1 MRGIADYYL
10 YLITQFNFIVPK
22 KILVVDD
29 EPDVNLT
36 LRIALE
42 ENGLMVDTY
51 TDPIVAIENYEAHSY
66 DLLILD
72 IKMPK
77 MNGFELYEKIKK
89 IDNEVKVCFLT
100 ALTELYEYD
109 KFKEE
114 VSPKEDERY
123 FIPKPI
129 ENEDLIKRVN
139 SIIDSS

>member
-1 MRGIADYYL
+1 M
-10 YLITQFNFIVPK
+10 K
-22 KILVVDD
+22 KKKVMIVDD
-29 EPDVNLT
+29 ELDLSLLLKT
-36 LRIALE
+36 LLE
-42 ENGLMVDTY
+42 ENNFKVDWY
-51 TDPIVAIENYEAHSY
+51 TDPVLALNKFKRNFY
-66 DLLILD
+66 DLLLLD

-77 MNGFELYEKIKK
+77 MNGFELYRELKK
-89 IDNEVKVCFLT
+89 IEKRIKVCFLT

-129 ENEDLIKRVN
+129 ENEDLIKWVN

>member
-1 MRGIADYYL
+1 M
-10 YLITQFNFIVPK
+10 K
-22 KILVVDD
+22 KKKKKVMIVDD
-29 EPDVNLT
+29 ELDLSLLLKT
-36 LRIALE
+36 LLE
-42 ENGLMVDTY
+42 ENNFKVDWY
-51 TDPIVAIENYEAHSY
+51 TDPVLALNKFKRNFY
-66 DLLILD
+66 DLLLLD

-77 MNGFELYEKIKK
+77 MNGFELYRELKK
-89 IDNEVKVCFLT
+89 IEKRVKVCFLT

>member
-1 MRGIADYYL
+1 M
-10 YLITQFNFIVPK
+10 K
-22 KILVVDD
+22 KKKVMIVDD
-29 EPDVNLT
+29 ELDLSLLLKT
-36 LRIALE
+36 LLE
-42 ENGLMVDTY
+42 ENNFRVDWY
-51 TDPIVAIENYEAHSY
+51 TDPVLALNKFKRNFY
-66 DLLILD
+66 DLLLLD

-77 MNGFELYEKIKK
+77 MNGFELYRELKK
-89 IDNEVKVCFLT
+89 IEKRVKVCFLT

-139 SIIDSS
+139 SIISSS

>member
-1 MRGIADYYL
+1 M
-10 YLITQFNFIVPK
+10 K
-22 KILVVDD
+22 KKKKVMVVDD
-29 EPDVNLT
+29 ELDLSLLLKT
-36 LRIALE
+36 LLE
-42 ENGLMVDTY
+42 ENNFRVDWY
-51 TDPIVAIENYEAHSY
+51 TDPVLALNKFKRNFY
-66 DLLILD
+66 DLLLLD

-77 MNGFELYEKIKK
+77 MNGFELYRELKK
-89 IDNEVKVCFLT
+89 IEKRVKVCFLT

>member
-1 MRGIADYYL
+1 M
-10 YLITQFNFIVPK
+10 K
-22 KILVVDD
+22 KKKNKVMIVDD
-29 EPDVNLT
+29 ELDLSLLLKT
-36 LRIALE
+36 LLE
-42 ENGLMVDTY
+42 ENNFKVDWY
-51 TDPIVAIENYEAHSY
+51 TDPILALNKFKRNFY
-66 DLLILD
+66 DLLLLD

-77 MNGFELYEKIKK
+77 MNGFELYRELKK
-89 IDNEVKVCFLT
+89 IEKRVKVCFLT

>member
-1 MRGIADYYL
+1 M
-10 YLITQFNFIVPK
+10 K
-22 KILVVDD
+22 KKKKKVMIVDD
-29 EPDVNLT
+29 ELDLSLLLKT
-36 LRIALE
+36 LLE
-42 ENGLMVDTY
+42 ENNFRVDWY
-51 TDPIVAIENYEAHSY
+51 TDPVLALNKFKRNFY
-66 DLLILD
+66 DLLLLD

-77 MNGFELYEKIKK
+77 MNGFELYRELKK
-89 IDNEVKVCFLT
+89 IEKRVKVCFLT

-114 VSPKEDERY
+114 VSPKEDEGY

>member
-1 MRGIADYYL
+1 M
-10 YLITQFNFIVPK
+10 K
-22 KILVVDD
+22 KKKVMIVDD
-29 EPDVNLT
+29 ELDLSLLLKT
-36 LRIALE
+36 LLE
-42 ENGLMVDTY
+42 ENNFRVDWY
-51 TDPIVAIENYEAHSY
+51 TDPVLALNKFKRNFY
-66 DLLILD
+66 DLLLLD

-77 MNGFELYEKIKK
+77 MNGFELYRELKK
-89 IDNEVKVCFLT
+89 IEKRVKVCFLT

>member
-1 MRGIADYYL
+1 M
-10 YLITQFNFIVPK
+10 K
-22 KILVVDD
+22 KKKVMIVDD
-29 EPDVNLT
+29 ELDLSLQLKT
-36 LRIALE
+36 LLE
-42 ENGLMVDTY
+42 ENNFKVDWY
-51 TDPIVAIENYEAHSY
+51 TDPVLALNKFKRNFY
-66 DLLILD
+66 DLLLLD

-77 MNGFELYEKIKK
+77 MNGFELYRELKK
-89 IDNEVKVCFLT
+89 IEKRVKVCFLT

>member
-1 MRGIADYYL
+1 M
-10 YLITQFNFIVPK
+10 K
-22 KILVVDD
+22 KKKVMIVDD
-29 EPDVNLT
+29 ELDLSLLLKT
-36 LRIALE
+36 LLE
-42 ENGLMVDTY
+42 ENNFRVDWY
-51 TDPIVAIENYEAHSY
+51 TDPVLALNKFKRNFY
-66 DLLILD
+66 DLLLLD

-77 MNGFELYEKIKK
+77 MNGFELYRELKK
-89 IDNEVKVCFLT
+89 IEKRVKVCFLT

-139 SIIDSS
+139 SIIDSR

>member
-1 MRGIADYYL
+1 M
-10 YLITQFNFIVPK
+10 K
-22 KILVVDD
+22 KKKVMIVDD
-29 EPDVNLT
+29 ELDFSLLLKT
-36 LRIALE
+36 LLE
-42 ENGLMVDTY
+42 ENNFRVDWY
-51 TDPIVAIENYEAHSY
+51 TDPVLALNKFKRNFY
-66 DLLILD
+66 DLLLLD

-77 MNGFELYEKIKK
+77 MNGFELYRELKK
-89 IDNEVKVCFLT
+89 IEKRVKVCFLT

-139 SIIDSS
+139 SIIDSR

>member
-1 MRGIADYYL
+1 M
-10 YLITQFNFIVPK
+10 K
-22 KILVVDD
+22 KKKVMIVDD
-29 EPDVNLT
+29 ELDLSLLLKT
-36 LRIALE
+36 LLE
-42 ENGLMVDTY
+42 ENNFRVDWY
-51 TDPIVAIENYEAHSY
+51 TDPVLALNKFKRNFY
-66 DLLILD
+66 DLLLLD

-77 MNGFELYEKIKK
+77 MNGFELYRELKK
-89 IDNEVKVCFLT
+89 IEKRVKVCFLT

-139 SIIDSS
+139 SIIDSRSK

>member
-1 MRGIADYYL
+1 M
-10 YLITQFNFIVPK
+10 K
-22 KILVVDD
+22 KKKVMIVDD
-29 EPDVNLT
+29 ELDLGLLLKT
-36 LRIALE
+36 LLE
-42 ENGLMVDTY
+42 ENNFRVDWY
-51 TDPIVAIENYEAHSY
+51 TDPVLALNKFKRNFY
-66 DLLILD
+66 DLLLLD

-77 MNGFELYEKIKK
+77 MNGFELYRELKK
-89 IDNEVKVCFLT
+89 IEKRVKVCFLT

-139 SIIDSS
+139 SIIDSR